1 MTRYCSPLSRF
12 VGKCPPVASQN
23 WCPYLDFKVLH
34 LYATA
39 TRSTKF
45 RNQNK
50 TRFQAPGD
58 ALPSPWKRAKLK
70 VMTTEERFERIE
82 SNLLAMT
89 EANRAMTEANRAA
102 AEEQAAWQ
110 KDFRKAMDGLVES
123 HALQQKS
130 LATLTASITAYV
142 DESNAR
148 VKRLEENL
156 DALIRAITSEH
167 SNGKTPH

>member
-1 MTRYCSPLSRF
+1 MTP
-12 VGKCPPVASQN
+12 
-23 WCPYLDFKVLH
+23 
-34 LYATA
+34 
-39 TRSTKF
+39 
-45 RNQNK
+45 
-50 TRFQAPGD
+50 
-58 ALPSPWKRAKLK
+58 
-70 VMTTEERFERIE
+70 EERFERIE

-89 EANRAMTEANRAA
+89 EANRVA
-102 AEEQAAWQ
+102 AEGQAAWQ

-123 HALQQKS
+123 HTLSQKS
-130 LATLTASITAYV
+130 LATLTASIAGYV